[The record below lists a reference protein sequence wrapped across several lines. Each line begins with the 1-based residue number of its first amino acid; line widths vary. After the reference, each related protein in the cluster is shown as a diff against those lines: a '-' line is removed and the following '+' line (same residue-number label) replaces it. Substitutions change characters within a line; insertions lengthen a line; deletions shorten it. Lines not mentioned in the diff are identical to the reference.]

1 MYSSQASQ
9 WATKFIQLCFQLSVS
24 EQQVMLVKKTLQD
37 LRQSAK
43 HMSDF
48 QWINNSKKLA
58 GLTEY

>member
-9 WATKFIQLCFQLSVS
+9 WATKFIRLCFQLSVS

-43 HMSDF
+43 AYVRLPMD
-48 QWINNSKKLA
+48 K
-58 GLTEY
+58 